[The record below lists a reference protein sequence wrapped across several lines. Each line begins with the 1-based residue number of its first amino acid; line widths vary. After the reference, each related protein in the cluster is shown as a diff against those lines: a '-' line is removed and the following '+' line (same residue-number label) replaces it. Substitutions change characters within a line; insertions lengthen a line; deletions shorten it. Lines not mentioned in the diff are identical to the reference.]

1 VTEREQMAI
10 ELLLSEPQVV
20 AWLGAD
26 SIEDGDDSDASS
38 PAVDAVEAALASVR
52 SRTPPRSQRRHLEG

>member
-1 VTEREQMAI
+1 MAI
-10 ELLLSEPQVV
+10 ELLLSEPEVV

-26 SIEDGDDSDASS
+26 PIESGGDPDASP
-38 PAVDAVEAALASVR
+38 PAADAVEAALASVR